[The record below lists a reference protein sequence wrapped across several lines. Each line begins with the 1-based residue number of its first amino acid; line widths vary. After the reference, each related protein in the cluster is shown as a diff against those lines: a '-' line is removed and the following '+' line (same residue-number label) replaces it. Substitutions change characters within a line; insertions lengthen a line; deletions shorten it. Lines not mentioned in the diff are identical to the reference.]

1 MVTEHLSDTRSRL
14 MESALLLFA
23 ERNFEGVGIR
33 EIAAKAG
40 VNSALVQ
47 YHFGGKEGLYM
58 AAMRWVDDMMK
69 SIRPPFPPLPV
80 PGDPQAREIA
90 IAALQGY
97 IRIIL
102 EQFLTCHGFGDRLP
116 IPFEVARAAHEL
128 WNREM
133 EAPRPAMRE
142 FILGVVRP
150 HQAYLD
156 TCIQTLRP
164 DLSEEDV
171 WLMGLSIHGQVIFLH
186 KHLQLVQ
193 LMRGQGF
200 GPENLDVLHRHFVDF
215 SLRGLGIP
223 VAPVS

>member
-1 MVTEHLSDTRSRL
+1 MAEHPSDSRTRL
-14 MESALLLFA
+14 MESVLLLCA

-58 AAMRWVDDMMK
+58 EAMRWVHEMMEAN
-69 SIRPPFPPLPV
+69 RPAFPPLPS
-80 PGDPQAREIA
+80 PKDPDLQAKA
-90 IAALQGY
+90 KAAMDGY

-102 EQFLTCHGFGDRLP
+102 EQFLTCHGFGDQLP

-133 EAPRPAMRE
+133 EGPRPAMQD
-142 FILGVVRP
+142 FILEVTRP
-150 HQAYLD
+150 HKEHLD
-156 TCIQTLRP
+156 SCIRLLRP
-164 DLSEEDV
+164 DLSEDEI
-171 WLMGLSIHGQVIFLH
+171 WLMALSIHGQVIFLH
-186 KHLQLVQ
+186 KHLQLIK

-200 GPENLDVLHRHFVDF
+200 GPESLDVLHRHFVDF
-215 SLRGLGIP
+215 SFRGLGIP